1 MRRWVSRA
9 PVVGAAVPLHGR
21 HLVRQDGAQPS
32 GAAEIAVFLF
42 LLEQLRLMADI
53 GAGLVHRFKIVP
65 GYFHIAIVFQTH
77 RAVTSFGR
85 PRRGG
90 HAWGLLLF

>member
-1 MRRWVSRA
+1 
-9 PVVGAAVPLHGR
+9 
-21 HLVRQDGAQPS
+21 
-32 GAAEIAVFLF
+32 
-42 LLEQLRLMADI
+42 MADI